1 MISGGDGGE
10 NMYVIYNLILSFL
23 TVFLLPYYFYKSK
36 KNGEKLNLRERF
48 AFYDQ
53 NLDLLFPAAKVI
65 WIQAASAGETLAAQ
79 KLTAELKEKYPGSR
93 IIFSTMT
100 ASGKNLAKKK
110 IEGADLIIYLPFD
123 LNWAV
128 KKAVNI
134 FQPDLFIM
142 IETELWPNLIR
153 ALDKQGT
160 KILLASGRI
169 SDDSFGQ
176 YKYLGSLL
184 KDMLKRV
191 DVFSMQ
197 HQEAAEKIKKLGAAE
212 DHICIN
218 GNLKYDIELKQ
229 PAAAE
234 IKSTKQMLK
243 ISQETKVFI
252 AGSTHHGEEEM
263 ILKLYNQLKDD
274 CNKLKIL
281 LAPRYVERRDELL
294 KLCQEKGK
302 AAVLY
307 SELKRNEI
315 RMSEATDIIII
326 DTMGEL
332 ADLYFYADLVFI
344 GGSLIK
350 RGGHNVI
357 EAAAR
362 AKVVL
367 FGQSMYNFKEE
378 RDFLL
383 NNEVAFEIEDADDFF
398 ETTYQLLANNQ
409 FRKEKAKKAAELIE
423 QNQGSVRKQM
433 QLVDVL
439 LKQGVDYNEG
449 K

>member
-1 MISGGDGGE
+1 
-10 NMYVIYNLILSFL
+10 MYLVYNLFLAIL
-23 TVFLLPYYFYKSK
+23 TIFLLPYYYFKSK
-36 KNGEKLNLRERF
+36 KSGEKLNLKERF

-53 NLDLLFPAAKVI
+53 NLDLLFPANQVI

-79 KLTAELKEKYPGSR
+79 KLTSEIRKKYPEAR

-100 ASGKNLAKKK
+100 ASGKSLAKKK
-110 IEGADLIIYLPFD
+110 IEGPDLIIYLPFD
-123 LNWAV
+123 LNWVV
-128 KKAVNI
+128 KRSVRK
-134 FQPDLFIM
+134 FKPDLFIM

-153 ALDKQGT
+153 TLDEQGAQ
-160 KILLASGRI
+160 IMLASGRI

-176 YKYLGSLL
+176 YKFLGSLL
-184 KDMLKRV
+184 KDMLNRI

-197 HQEAAEKIKKLGAAE
+197 HQEAAAKINELGAAE

-218 GNLKYDIELKQ
+218 GNLKYDIDLKP
-229 PAAAE
+229 PAKE
-234 IKSTKQMLK
+234 EYLRKKEMMK
-243 ISQETKVFI
+243 ISDETKVLV
-252 AGSTHHGEEEM
+252 AGSTHQGEEEV
-263 ILKLYNQLKDD
+263 ILNLYQQLKSQF
-274 CNKLKIL
+274 KQFKIL
-281 LAPRYVERRDELL
+281 IAPRYVERREELL
-294 KLCQEKGK
+294 SLCQETET

-315 RMSEATDIIII
+315 QLAADTDIIIV

-332 ADLYFYADLVFI
+332 AQLYFYADLVFI
-344 GGSLIK
+344 GGSLID

-383 NNEVAFEIEDADDFF
+383 ENEVGFEVKNSDDFF
-398 ETTYQLLANNQ
+398 EKCYQLLANDKY
-409 FRKEKAKKAAELIE
+409 REKKAEKAAELIDK
-423 QNQGSVRKQM
+423 NRGSVRKQL
-433 QLVDVL
+433 QLIDVL

-449 K
+449 E

>member
-1 MISGGDGGE
+1 
-10 NMYVIYNLILSFL
+10 MYFVYNSLLSIL
-23 TVFLLPYYFYKSK
+23 TVFLLPYYFFKSK
-36 KNGEKLNLRERF
+36 KSGEKLNLRERF

-53 NLDLLFPAAKVI
+53 NLDLLFPAPRVI

-79 KLTAELKEKYPGSR
+79 KLTAEIREKHPEAR

-110 IEGADLIIYLPFD
+110 IKGADLIIYLPFD
-123 LNWAV
+123 LNWVV
-128 KKAVNI
+128 KKSVKI

-153 ALDKQGT
+153 ALDKQGAQ
-160 KILLASGRI
+160 IMLASGRI

-184 KDMLKRV
+184 EDMLERV
-191 DVFSMQ
+191 DIFSMQ
-197 HQEAAEKIKKLGAAE
+197 HQEAAEKIKELGAAE
-212 DHICIN
+212 DHVCIN
-218 GNLKYDIELKQ
+218 GNLKYDIDLNLPTKEEYFQKRKLFQ
-229 PAAAE
+229 
-234 IKSTKQMLK
+234 IKDQ
-243 ISQETKVFI
+243 TKVLV
-252 AGSTHHGEEEM
+252 AGSTHQGEEEM
-263 ILKLYNQLKDD
+263 IIDLYQQLKPDFE
-274 CNKLKIL
+274 KLKVL
-281 LAPRYVERRDELL
+281 LAPRYVERREDLL
-294 KLCQEKGK
+294 DLCREKGT

-315 RMSEATDIIII
+315 QLAEDTDVIII

-332 ADLYFYADLVFI
+332 AQLYFYADLVFI
-344 GGSLIK
+344 GGSLID

-383 NNEVAFEIEDADDFF
+383 ENEVAFEIENADDFF
-398 ETTYQLLANNQ
+398 EKCYQLLANDQ
-409 FRKEKAKKAAELIE
+409 YRKQRAEKAAELID
-423 QNQGSVRKQM
+423 QNRGSVRKQL

-439 LKQGVDYNEG
+439 LKQGEDYNG
-449 K
+449 G